1 MTDTPQ
7 GAQNPAYRLTVI
19 QLERALARSNI
30 ISSNPFGFKPLATPR
45 KQPGFH
51 FSALTSPNLGC
62 EATLSHSFVNLKVQS
77 SQATLIRVAV
87 ACVSKLTPTLLSA
100 LTSPNL
106 GCTRGAIAS
115 TLALR
120 SFAQAFI
127 DLYVRTCD
135 HKQVV
140 SLGEFQRTVGH
151 HIPVS
156 TLDKH
161 HKHTFRQA

>member
-19 QLERALARSNI
+19 QLERAKARSNI
-30 ISSNPFGFKPLATPR
+30 ISSNPFGFKPLAIPR

-51 FSALTSPNLGC
+51 FSALTSSNLGC
-62 EATLSHSFVNLKVQS
+62 TRGAIASTL
-77 SQATLIRVAV
+77 A
-87 ACVSKLTPTLLSA
+87 PTLLSA
-100 LTSPNL
+100 LTSSNLGCTRSVCKQAYTHSFAQALTSSNLGCTRGAIASTLAPTLLSALTSSNL

-127 DLYVRTCD
+127 DLYV
-135 HKQVV
+135 
-140 SLGEFQRTVGH
+140 
-151 HIPVS
+151 
-156 TLDKH
+156 
-161 HKHTFRQA
+161 

>member
-51 FSALTSPNLGC
+51 FSALTSSNLGC

-77 SQATLIRVAV
+77 SQATLIRVAI

-100 LTSPNL
+100 LTSSNL
-106 GCTRGAIAS
+106 GCTCSVCKQAY
-115 TLALR
+115 TH

-140 SLGEFQRTVGH
+140 SLSEFQRTVGH